1 MTYMAD
7 FLACYNGRMIEVR
20 LKELLESRGRS
31 RYWLANETG
40 IEYNTLMR
48 VERAGLSN
56 RIELRVLD
64 EICRVLECQPG
75 DILVRVDDSKA
86 DSKRR

>member
-1 MTYMAD
+1 
-7 FLACYNGRMIEVR
+7 MIEVR
-20 LKELLESRGRS
+20 LKELLETRGRS

-40 IEYNTLMR
+40 VEYNTLMR
-48 VERAGLSN
+48 IERAGPSN

-75 DILVRVDDSKA
+75 DILIRVDDSNAETKRKA
-86 DSKRR
+86 KGK

>member
-1 MTYMAD
+1 
-7 FLACYNGRMIEVR
+7 MIEIR
-20 LKELLESRGRS
+20 LKELLEAHGRS

-40 IEYNTLMR
+40 VEYNTLMR
-48 VERAGLSN
+48 IERAGPRN

-75 DILVRVDDSKA
+75 DILVRVDDNNAETKRKA
-86 DSKRR
+86 KGK

>member
-1 MTYMAD
+1 
-7 FLACYNGRMIEVR
+7 MIEVR
-20 LKELLESRGRS
+20 LKELLETRGRS

-40 IEYNTLMR
+40 VEYNTLMR
-48 VERAGLSN
+48 IERAGPSN

-75 DILVRVDDSKA
+75 DILIRVDDGKTESTRKV
-86 DSKRR
+86 KGK

>member
-1 MTYMAD
+1 
-7 FLACYNGRMIEVR
+7 MIEVR
-20 LKELLESRGRS
+20 LKELLETRGRS

-40 IEYNTLMR
+40 VEYNTLMR
-48 VERAGLSN
+48 VERAGQSN

-75 DILVRVDDSKA
+75 DILVRVDDNNAESTRKA
-86 DSKRR
+86 KGK